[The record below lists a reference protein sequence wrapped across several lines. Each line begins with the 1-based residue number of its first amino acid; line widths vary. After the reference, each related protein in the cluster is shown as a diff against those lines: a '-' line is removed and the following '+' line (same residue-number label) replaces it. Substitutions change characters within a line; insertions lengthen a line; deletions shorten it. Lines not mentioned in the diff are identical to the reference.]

1 MRFLKLKKSILTIQS
16 AALQW
21 LKSQGEKKRQHA
33 AVVIQVKKTL
43 ISDNCILY
51 YDIQSS
57 LQLFVLTLCDFLF
70 VYVQAV
76 WRGRQV
82 RMKNKS
88 KKLEAVRK
96 RVVEAHRSATEDK
109 KLGNRTE
116 SALDYLLKY
125 KQLSQI
131 LEALV
136 HLGTFTFVI
145 KSKLSAP
152 NASTVCS
159 STLTFQYFE
168 TRM

>member
-1 MRFLKLKKSILTIQS
+1 MVEIPGWKKETTCGCSYS
-16 AALQW
+16 
-21 LKSQGEKKRQHA
+21 GKKN
-33 AVVIQVKKTL
+33 L

-51 YDIQSS
+51 YDIKSS
-57 LQLFVLTLCDFLF
+57 LQLFVLTLCDVLF

>member
-1 MRFLKLKKSILTIQS
+1 MYII
-16 AALQW
+16 
-21 LKSQGEKKRQHA
+21 
-33 AVVIQVKKTL
+33 I
-43 ISDNCILY
+43 
-51 YDIQSS
+51 
-57 LQLFVLTLCDFLF
+57 
-70 VYVQAV
+70 QAV

-145 KSKLSAP
+145 KSKLS
-152 NASTVCS
+152 VCS
-159 STLTFQYFE
+159 KCINSLFFFH
-168 TRM
+168 MNISVL

>member
-1 MRFLKLKKSILTIQS
+1 
-16 AALQW
+16 
-21 LKSQGEKKRQHA
+21 
-33 AVVIQVKKTL
+33 
-43 ISDNCILY
+43 
-51 YDIQSS
+51 
-57 LQLFVLTLCDFLF
+57 
-70 VYVQAV
+70 
-76 WRGRQV
+76 
-82 RMKNKS
+82 MKNKS

-145 KSKLSAP
+145 QVK
-152 NASTVCS
+152 TVCS
-159 STLTFQYFE
+159 KCINGLFFHINISVLWN
-168 TRM
+168 

>member
-1 MRFLKLKKSILTIQS
+1 MITVF
-16 AALQW
+16 
-21 LKSQGEKKRQHA
+21 
-33 AVVIQVKKTL
+33 
-43 ISDNCILY
+43 CIMTFSHLY
-51 YDIQSS
+51 SS
-57 LQLFVLTLCDFLF
+57 LFWPSVMFWL

-136 HLGTFTFVI
+136 HLGTFTFGI

-152 NASTVCS
+152 NASAVCS
-159 STLTFQYFE
+159 STWTWTFQYLK
-168 TRM
+168 TKM

>member
-1 MRFLKLKKSILTIQS
+1 MVENPGWKKETACSCRYPGKITPS
-16 AALQW
+16 
-21 LKSQGEKKRQHA
+21 
-33 AVVIQVKKTL
+33 VITVLCTVSV
-43 ISDNCILY
+43 IFTDFCSDLEWCFDLY
-51 YDIQSS
+51 MYIII
-57 LQLFVLTLCDFLF
+57 
-70 VYVQAV
+70 QAV

-145 KSKLSAP
+145 KSKLSVTLSAP

-159 STLTFQYFE
+159 SSTWTFQYFE
-168 TRM
+168 TKM

>member
-1 MRFLKLKKSILTIQS
+1 M
-16 AALQW
+16 
-21 LKSQGEKKRQHA
+21 
-33 AVVIQVKKTL
+33 
-43 ISDNCILY
+43 
-51 YDIQSS
+51 
-57 LQLFVLTLCDFLF
+57 FLF

-136 HLGTFTFVI
+136 HLGTFTLVNV
-145 KSKLSAP
+145 K
-152 NASTVCS
+152 TVCS
-159 STLTFQYFE
+159 KCINSLFFHINISVL
-168 TRM
+168 

>member
-1 MRFLKLKKSILTIQS
+1 MTVFCIMTFSHLYSFLFWPS
-16 AALQW
+16 
-21 LKSQGEKKRQHA
+21 
-33 AVVIQVKKTL
+33 VM
-43 ISDNCILY
+43 
-51 YDIQSS
+51 
-57 LQLFVLTLCDFLF
+57 FLF

-136 HLGTFTFVI
+136 HLGTFMFVI

-159 STLTFQYFE
+159 STLTF
-168 TRM
+168 

>member
-1 MRFLKLKKSILTIQS
+1 MRFLKLKKSIHTIQS

-33 AVVIQVKKTL
+33 AVVIQVKKNL

-51 YDIQSS
+51 YVVQSS
-57 LQLFVLTLCDFLF
+57 LQLFVLTLCDFWL

-168 TRM
+168 TKM

>member
-1 MRFLKLKKSILTIQS
+1 MVEIPGWKKETTCGCSYP
-16 AALQW
+16 
-21 LKSQGEKKRQHA
+21 GKKN
-33 AVVIQVKKTL
+33 L

-51 YDIQSS
+51 YDIKSS

-145 KSKLSAP
+145 QVK
-152 NASTVCS
+152 TVCS
-159 STLTFQYFE
+159 KCINGLFFHINISVLWN
-168 TRM
+168 

>member
-1 MRFLKLKKSILTIQS
+1 MTFS
-16 AALQW
+16 
-21 LKSQGEKKRQHA
+21 H
-33 AVVIQVKKTL
+33 
-43 ISDNCILY
+43 LY
-51 YDIQSS
+51 SF
-57 LQLFVLTLCDFLF
+57 FVLTLCDVLF

-136 HLGTFTFVI
+136 HLGTFMFVN

-152 NASTVCS
+152 NASAVCS
-159 STLTFQYFE
+159 ST
-168 TRM
+168 